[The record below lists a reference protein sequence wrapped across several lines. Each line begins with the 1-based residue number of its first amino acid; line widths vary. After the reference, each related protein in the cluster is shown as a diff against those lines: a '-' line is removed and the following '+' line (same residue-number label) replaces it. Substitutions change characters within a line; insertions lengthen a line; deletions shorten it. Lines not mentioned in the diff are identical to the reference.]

1 MKTKRINF
9 VLGLLLSCSVSG
21 TRFSLEPGESS

>member
-21 TRFSLEPGESS
+21 TRFFSRTGEF